1 MYRTQ
6 LKVLMNSTESH
17 FTLPSDSV
25 AKNLPMQEMRVQSLA
40 QEGPL
45 KEEMATHSSIL
56 AWRIPWIEEPCGLQS
71 MGL

>member
-25 AKNLPMQEMRVQSLA
+25 AKNLPMQEMRAQSLG

-56 AWRIPWIEEPCGLQS
+56 AWRSHG
-71 MGL
+71 